1 MKKLTI
7 YTTLALSF
15 SYLSV
20 DAAYYRWTDD
30 TGQTH
35 YSYSVPQSNAHLG
48 HTELSKQGIRTKKVI
63 SAKRNKQ
70 LKELEKIRKARKR
83 QAAEKQ
89 KKIQFQEEEDSLLLS
104 VFSSEKE
111 LTKAYES
118 KLKLAQVT
126 IDLLKSRHKA
136 QSEKL
141 EILEHRYEK
150 LVEIKYK
157 QAMEKQIDVVLDNLK
172 IYQQAITENIIEK
185 DKVRA
190 EFRKTLN
197 RFKKL
202 VARNV
207 SEIY

>member
-7 YTTLALSF
+7 YTTLALSTLC
-15 SYLSV
+15 LSV

-35 YSYSVPQSNAHLG
+35 YSYSVPQSNAQLG
-48 HTELSKQGIRTKKVI
+48 HSELSKHGITTKQVI
-63 SAKRNKQ
+63 SAKRKRQ
-70 LKELEKIRKARKR
+70 LKEFEIIRKARKR
-83 QAAEKQ
+83 QVAEKQ
-89 KKIQFQEEEDSLLLS
+89 KKIQYQEEEDSLLLS

-126 IDLLKSRHKA
+126 IDLLKTRHKA

-141 EILEHRYEK
+141 ELLEHKYEK

-185 DKVRA
+185 DKVRV

-202 VARNV
+202 IARNV
-207 SEIY
+207 SEGQ